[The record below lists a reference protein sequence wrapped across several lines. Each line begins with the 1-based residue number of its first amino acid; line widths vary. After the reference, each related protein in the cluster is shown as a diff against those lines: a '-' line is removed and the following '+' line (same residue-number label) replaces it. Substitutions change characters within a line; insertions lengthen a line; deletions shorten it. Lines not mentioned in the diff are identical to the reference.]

1 MFDATLT
8 HHYSMSMPGYTKLF
22 NSILASTIWRED
34 DKTRLVWITLLAMAD
49 KNGVAE
55 GSIPGLADLARVSI
69 EDCKEALSKLMS
81 PDEYSRTVENE
92 GRRIKQVEGGWAI
105 LNHAKYRAKMSTDER
120 REYNRLKQ
128 QEFRKNKPSTRRQQK
143 SMTVNDSQSQ
153 NEMSALSAHTKAEA
167 KADPLL
173 NTGFAVPA
181 CFEKIEGFT
190 AALAGWIEHRKKL
203 KKPVT
208 GLAIQGLLDQ
218 LSKRP
223 NEAVSGLKT
232 AIMNGWQGFKWE
244 WVDNH
249 NSNSNGTSRQS
260 TRQNPRVAGTA
271 NEGMCDQYAGIGRI
285 TGTGQNN
292 GATGQ

>member
-81 PDEYSRTVENE
+81 PDEYSRTTDNE
-92 GRRIKQVEGGWAI
+92 GKRIKKVDGGWAI

-128 QEFRKNKPSTRRQQK
+128 QEFRKNKASTPRQRK
-143 SMTVNDSQSQ
+143 SLTVNDSQSQ
-153 NEMSALSAHTKAEA
+153 SALSAHTEAEA
-167 KADPLL
+167 SPLL
-173 NTGFAVPA
+173 IPSELKGED
-181 CFEKIEGFT
+181 FEKAWAEWADYRKQAKLKPYTTIG
-190 AALAGWIEHRKKL
+190 AQKQLSALAKIGKER
-203 KKPVT
+203 
-208 GLAIQGLLDQ
+208 AIAAINNSIANAYQGIY
-218 LSKRP
+218 
-223 NEAVSGLKT
+223 E
-232 AIMNGWQGFKWE
+232 
-244 WVDNH
+244 
-249 NSNSNGTSRQS
+249 SNGTHRQNPPV
-260 TRQNPRVAGTA
+260 NPRVAGTA
-271 NEGMCDQYAGIGRI
+271 NANMCQQYAGVGRVK
-285 TGTGQNN
+285 GTGETAEPTK
-292 GATGQ
+292 G